1 MFLPPGALVAPPM
14 EFAMVQPADG
24 DGEAIADLSCHR
36 PVLGELD
43 VVGIRRGAAAEE
55 AWLSSHKFQM
65 VAIALADRFAY
76 YGDFIGT
83 WLALPRP
90 AAMAGCLPLLRP

>member
-1 MFLPPGALVAPPM
+1 
-14 EFAMVQPADG
+14 
-24 DGEAIADLSCHR
+24 
-36 PVLGELD
+36 
-43 VVGIRRGAAAEE
+43 
-55 AWLSSHKFQM
+55 M
-65 VAIALADRFAY
+65 VAIALADGFAY